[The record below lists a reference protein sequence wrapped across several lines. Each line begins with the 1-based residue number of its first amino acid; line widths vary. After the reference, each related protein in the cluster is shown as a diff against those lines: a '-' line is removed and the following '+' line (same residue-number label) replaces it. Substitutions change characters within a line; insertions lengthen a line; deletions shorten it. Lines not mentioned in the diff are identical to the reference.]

1 MRNLKLDLN
10 FPSDVITDILCQL
23 PVKTLL
29 RFRCASRRW
38 CSQIGSPDF
47 IKIHLSHSLAT
58 NSNLSLLLKNW
69 YLYSV
74 ELDSL
79 RTATELNPPLNVIW
93 GVTDVFGSCN
103 GLVAVCNSEEEIAL
117 WNPSTRKHQILP
129 VMPVEAP
136 KGDLNVKPRRFTF
149 YGFGHDPISDD
160 YKVVRM
166 VQFVG
171 DNGFFSAEVK
181 VYSLKSNSWRGI
193 KDIPNY
199 IRYLFQLGY
208 LLFYR
213 RGYATLAGGALHWVV
228 PGGFG
233 CYCMIV
239 AFDLVAEEFRI
250 VPQPDHVDGGF
261 VMDLGVLEG
270 QLLMI
275 CNYGNDFVDVWVM
288 KEYRL
293 KESWTKLFKV
303 SQSSLNRDFGQVMPL
318 AYSKS
323 CDKDKVLLELDKEK
337 LLWYDLRRR
346 RAKTVRIEGAPNSF
360 NVDVYVESLVPLGGD
375 EMDGKTQQ
383 PAPEEKKKSNRK
395 KMDDFLSKGF
405 KLTL

>member
-1 MRNLKLDLN
+1 M
-10 FPSDVITDILCQL
+10 
-23 PVKTLL
+23 
-29 RFRCASRRW
+29 
-38 CSQIGSPDF
+38 
-47 IKIHLSHSLAT
+47 
-58 NSNLSLLLKNW
+58 
-69 YLYSV
+69 
-74 ELDSL
+74 
-79 RTATELNPPLNVIW
+79 
-93 GVTDVFGSCN
+93 
-103 GLVAVCNSEEEIAL
+103 AVCNSEEEIAL

-149 YGFGHDPISDD
+149 YGFGHAPISDD

-228 PGGFG
+228 PAGFG
-233 CYCMIV
+233 WYCMIV

-288 KEYRL
+288 KEYGL

-375 EMDGKTQQ
+375 GMDGKTQQ

-395 KMDDFLSKGF
+395 KM
-405 KLTL
+405 